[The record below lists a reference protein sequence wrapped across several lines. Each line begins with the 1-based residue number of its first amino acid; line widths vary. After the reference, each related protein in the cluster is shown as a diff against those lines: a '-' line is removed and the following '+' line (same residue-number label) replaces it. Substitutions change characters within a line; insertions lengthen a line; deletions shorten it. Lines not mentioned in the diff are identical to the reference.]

1 MGVCVNATAERFH
14 WWILGID
21 LTLINQIWWIVKI
34 QKMNS
39 KKHLW
44 DVDLNLLVVFHAMA
58 EQQSVTRAAEA
69 LALSQPATSAALAR
83 LRLLLGDPLFVKSGQ
98 AMRPTPR
105 ALLLAPT
112 VRQLL
117 ATVKDDIL
125 TTSMFEPSTSTR
137 NFHLIAPDIAEV
149 IVLPRILTR
158 LRRIAPS
165 VTIKVTSMPR
175 LATAQ
180 ALESGVADLAIGY
193 LPDLHKSGFVQQR
206 LFKHA
211 YVCIARQE
219 HPTLQGR
226 LSMKEYLAAPHAV
239 VLPEGREHLMEQFLN
254 AKQIR
259 RNVVLEL
266 SHFMSLQ
273 TVIASS
279 DLVAT
284 VPEDLADFFAVHGK
298 IQIFPLPLKSP
309 EVQVH
314 QFWHQRLNKDPA
326 NVWLR
331 HLVFEALRD

>member
-1 MGVCVNATAERFH
+1 
-14 WWILGID
+14 
-21 LTLINQIWWIVKI
+21 
-34 QKMNS
+34 MNS

-158 LRRIAPS
+158 LRRVAPS

-226 LSMKEYLAAPHAV
+226 LSMKEYLVAPHAV

-284 VPEDLADFFAVHGK
+284 VPEDLADFFATHGK

-309 EVQVH
+309 DVQVH

-331 HLVFEALRD
+331 NLVFEALRD

>member
-1 MGVCVNATAERFH
+1 
-14 WWILGID
+14 
-21 LTLINQIWWIVKI
+21 
-34 QKMNS
+34 MNN

-58 EQQSVTRAAEA
+58 EHQSVTRAAEA

-105 ALLLAPT
+105 ALLLVPT

-117 ATVKDDIL
+117 TTVKDDIL
-125 TTSMFEPSTSTR
+125 TTSVFEPSTSTR

-149 IVLPRILTR
+149 ILLPSILAK
-158 LRRIAPS
+158 LRRVAPS

-211 YVCIARQE
+211 YVCIARQG
-219 HPTLQGR
+219 HPTLHGR
-226 LSMKEYLAAPHAV
+226 LAMRDYLTAPHAV
-239 VLPEGREHLMEQFLN
+239 VLPEGREHLVEQFLN

-273 TVIASS
+273 TIIASS
-279 DLVAT
+279 DLIAT
-284 VPEDLADFFAVHGK
+284 VPEDLAEFFAEHSK

-314 QFWHQRLNKDPA
+314 QFWHQRLSKDPA
-326 NVWLR
+326 NMWLR
-331 HLVFEALRD
+331 GLVFDALQS

>member
-1 MGVCVNATAERFH
+1 
-14 WWILGID
+14 
-21 LTLINQIWWIVKI
+21 
-34 QKMNS
+34 
-39 KKHLW
+39 
-44 DVDLNLLVVFHAMA
+44 MA
-58 EQQSVTRAAEA
+58 EHQSVTRAAEA
-69 LALSQPATSAALAR
+69 LSLSQPATSAALAR
-83 LRLLLGDPLFVKSGQ
+83 LRALLGDPLFVKSGQ

-105 ALLLAPT
+105 AMLLAPT
-112 VRQLL
+112 IAQVLS
-117 ATVKDDIL
+117 TVKEDIL
-125 TTSMFEPSTSTR
+125 TASHFDPATSTR
-137 NFHLIAPDIAEV
+137 SFHLLAPDIAEV

-158 LRRIAPS
+158 LRQVAPS

-175 LATAQ
+175 LATAE

-206 LFKHA
+206 LFKHV
-211 YVCIARQE
+211 YVCIARRD

-226 LSMKEYLAAPHAV
+226 LAMRDYLATPHAV

-259 RNVVLEL
+259 RSVVLEL

-279 DLVAT
+279 DLIAT
-284 VPEDLADFFAVHGK
+284 VPEDLAEFFAAHGN
-298 IQIFPLPLKSP
+298 IQILPLPLKSP

-314 QFWHQRLNKDPA
+314 QFWHQRLNKDAA

-331 HLVFEALRD
+331 GLVYDALHN

>member
-1 MGVCVNATAERFH
+1 MDN
-14 WWILGID
+14 
-21 LTLINQIWWIVKI
+21 
-34 QKMNS
+34 
-39 KKHLW
+39 KKNLF

-58 EQQSVTRAAEA
+58 EHQSVTRAAEA

-83 LRLLLGDPLFVKSGQ
+83 LRALLGDPLFVKSGQ

-117 ATVKDDIL
+117 ATVKDEIL
-125 TTSMFEPSTSTR
+125 TASSFDTATSTR
-137 NFHLIAPDIAEV
+137 NFHLLAPDIAEV
-149 IVLPRILTR
+149 ILLPRILAR
-158 LRRIAPS
+158 LRQAAPS

-175 LATAQ
+175 LATAE
-180 ALESGVADLAIGY
+180 ALESGMADLAIGY

-206 LFKHA
+206 LFKHV
-211 YVCIARQE
+211 YVCIARQD
-219 HPTLQGR
+219 HPILQGR
-226 LSMKEYLAAPHAV
+226 LSMKDYLAVPHAV

-259 RNVVLEL
+259 RSVVLEL

-279 DLVAT
+279 NLIAT
-284 VPEDLADFFAVHGK
+284 VPADLAEFFAAHGN
-298 IQIFPLPLKSP
+298 IQILPLPLKSP

-314 QFWHQRLNKDPA
+314 QFWHQRLNKDAA

-331 HLVFEALRD
+331 GLVYGSLQN